1 MYFLGCIQCCSIILL
16 FLISM
21 MQDQQINSSERMALC
36 TILINELELYSLLG
50 IGINCKSNPKLIR
63 MVLVLDTAAEDQYS
77 PSILIMRI
85 WKFVYD

>member
-1 MYFLGCIQCCSIILL
+1 
-16 FLISM
+16 M
-21 MQDQQINSSERMALC
+21 MQDQQIISSERMALC

-50 IGINCKSNPKLIR
+50 IGINCKSNLKLIR

-77 PSILIMRI
+77 RSILIMRI